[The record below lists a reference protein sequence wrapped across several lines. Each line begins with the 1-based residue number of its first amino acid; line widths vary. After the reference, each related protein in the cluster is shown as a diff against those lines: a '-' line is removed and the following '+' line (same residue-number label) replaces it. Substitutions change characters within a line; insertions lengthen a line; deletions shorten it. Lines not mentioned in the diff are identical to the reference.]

1 MAGLRGSQAQW
12 AYAKQTA
19 KGTPATKWEDGF
31 FFTDGNLGPTKQ
43 TDQLAETDANRNAG
57 NFFVTQT
64 GAEGQPSAY
73 VRTEGIQHILEAA
86 MGSVVHSG
94 TTPKFIHTITPAASL
109 PYIMLGKAQ
118 GGVLFEQFNDCK
130 LDELSFSWATGQPGT
145 FSASFMGREAKRLVA
160 TWTGELALATKAIP
174 SVRPPVSFN
183 QATVKQNGVETRL
196 ASSFELTISNNL
208 TVQQTDDSIPFDIVE
223 GTFGVTFGYDYIVQD
238 LVEYNKF
245 NYGGESGTEQKPE
258 IYEGENLTVAF
269 AQEAENNIVEFK
281 VPKYAYTEFPV
292 EPDAGGA
299 PTTSAVRGASQ
310 RSSEGF
316 LSAVVKNT
324 TEK

>member
-12 AYAKQTA
+12 AFAKQTA
-19 KGTPATKWEDGF
+19 KETPATKWLDGF
-31 FFTDGNLGPTKQ
+31 FFTDGNISPTKQ
-43 TDQLAETDANRNAG
+43 TDQLSETDANRNAG

-64 GAEGQPSAY
+64 GSEGQPSAY
-73 VRTEGIQHILEAA
+73 ARSEGLQHILEAA
-86 MGSVVHSG
+86 MGAVVHSG
-94 TTPKFIHTITPAASL
+94 TTPKFIHTVTPAASL
-109 PYIMLGKAQ
+109 PYVMLGKSQ
-118 GGVLFEQFNDCK
+118 GGVLFEQFADCK

-145 FSASFMGREAKRLVA
+145 FSASFMGRGAKRLTT
-160 TWTGELALATKAIP
+160 TWSGELALATSAVP
-174 SVRPPVSFN
+174 STRAPFSFN
-183 QATVKQNGVETRL
+183 QATVKQNSVETRL

-208 TVQQTDDSIPFDIVE
+208 TVQQTDDSVPFDIVE
-223 GTFGVTFGYDYIVQD
+223 GTFAVTFGYDYIIQD

-258 IYEGENLTVAF
+258 IFEGEKLNIAF
-269 AQEAENNIVEFK
+269 VQDEANQLEFT

-299 PTTSAVRGASQ
+299 PTTSAVRGAAQ

-316 LSAVVKNT
+316 LSAVVKNA

>member
-12 AYAKQTA
+12 AYAKQSA
-19 KGTPATKWEDGF
+19 KEAAITTWEDGF
-31 FFTDGNLGPTKQ
+31 FFTDGNIGPTKQ
-43 TDQLAETDANRNAG
+43 TDQLSETDANRNAG

-73 VRTEGIQHILEAA
+73 VRTDGIQHILEAA
-86 MGSVVHSG
+86 MGAVVHSG
-94 TTPKFIHTITPAASL
+94 TTPNWIHTISPAASL
-109 PYIMLGKAQ
+109 PYITLAKSQ
-118 GGVLFEQFNDCK
+118 GGVLFEQFQDCK

-145 FSASFMGREAKRLVA
+145 FSASFMGRSAKRLTT
-160 TWTGELALATKAIP
+160 TWAGELALATKAIP
-174 SVRPPVSFN
+174 STKAPLSFN
-183 QATVKQNGVETRL
+183 NAEVKQNSVATRL

-208 TVQQTDDSIPFDIVE
+208 TVQQTDDSVPFDIVE
-223 GTFGVTFGYDYIVQD
+223 GTFAVTFGYDYIIQD

-258 IYEGENLTVAF
+258 IYEGEKLNVKFEQTANALL
-269 AQEAENNIVEFK
+269 EFT

-299 PTTSAVRGASQ
+299 PTVSAVRGASQ

-316 LSAVVKNT
+316 LSAVVKNA